1 MTLRGA
7 GLRKEYAARGKGGH
21 STVAVQDA
29 SFELNAG
36 RTIGVVG
43 ESGSGKSTLGRL
55 ALGIETPTAGHIF
68 LDGTDFS
75 TLRHDNVRAFK
86 KAVQPIFQ
94 DPRSALNW
102 RHSVD
107 TIVNE
112 PLVNDGLG
120 KAERSVRVGEL
131 LDQVQLPAAVIRR
144 KPRELSGGMLQRV
157 AIARALALRP
167 RYLICDEVL
176 SALDMSVQAG
186 VVNLLLQL
194 QREQDLAM
202 LFISHDLDVV
212 RHMSDEVLVMCQGE
226 VVEQGPAEDIYQN
239 PQHQYTRYLLGRDT
253 EFEDKE
259 LIHGSA

>member
-1 MTLRGA
+1 MTLRGS
-7 GLRKEYAARGKGGH
+7 GLRKEYPARGRAGG

-29 SFELNAG
+29 SFVLEAG

-55 ALGIETPTAGHIF
+55 ALGIEEPTAGHLY
-68 LDGTDFS
+68 LDGVDVSGLQKGT
-75 TLRHDNVRAFK
+75 VRAFK

-112 PLVNDGLG
+112 PLVNDGLDR
-120 KAERSVRVGEL
+120 AARAVRVREL
-131 LDQVQLPAAVIRR
+131 LDQVQLPETVIRR

-157 AIARALALRP
+157 AIARALALQP

-194 QREQDLAM
+194 QRDQDLAM

-212 RHMSDEVLVMCQGE
+212 RHMSDDVIVMCRGE
-226 VVEQGPAEDIYQN
+226 VVESGPADEVYRN
-239 PQHQYTRYLLGRDT
+239 PQDEYTRYLLGRDT
-253 EFEDKE
+253 AFEEKEF
-259 LIHGSA
+259 IHESA